1 MIDFVRLAACVIV
14 LLFSTITLMA
24 EDDPASDDTAITDTA
39 TKDTPAIEPTPALTA
54 DELAAKVRY
63 LVRNLDG
70 DTLKEREEAEKQL
83 VELGPQVIDHLPKI
97 SNRTSAEMKAR
108 LERLR
113 TVLEKKAID
122 QLTEATHITLSVK
135 EAPLSEV
142 LKEIEKQTG
151 NKFFDFR
158 DNFGQQGSDPK
169 ISLDVTDG
177 LFWEVADQVFDDAG
191 VMAYHFSGRKNVL
204 AYLARPENNA
214 PAKERVSYAEVFRF
228 EPTRIEAGRNLQAAD
243 GGNMILYLQVA
254 WEPRIS
260 PVVIKMPLSE
270 LSVTD
275 DQGNELL
282 GQNTG
287 SLDTEVNGSSVDLT
301 IGLNAAKRSAIQ
313 IDKISGT
320 IEALVPG
327 GIETFEFD
335 KLQVAR
341 NVEQTRGGMKVVL
354 EGFFKNADLYQAR
367 VLLKFEDASEAF
379 ESHRGWVFSNEVYL
393 LGADGE
399 KVEVAGYEQYQGDI
413 DSIGISYQFVL
424 EQEVANYKLVYK
436 TPASMVTLPVKFEL
450 KDIPLP

>member
-1 MIDFVRLAACVIV
+1 
-14 LLFSTITLMA
+14 
-24 EDDPASDDTAITDTA
+24 
-39 TKDTPAIEPTPALTA
+39 
-54 DELAAKVRY
+54 
-63 LVRNLDG
+63 
-70 DTLKEREEAEKQL
+70 
-83 VELGPQVIDHLPKI
+83 
-97 SNRTSAEMKAR
+97 MKAR

-122 QLTEATHITLSVK
+122 QLTEATHVTLTVK
-135 EAPLSEV
+135 DTPLSEV
-142 LKEIEKQTG
+142 LKEIENQTG
-151 NKFFDFR
+151 NRFFDFR

-169 ISLDVTDG
+169 VSLDVNNG

-191 VMAYHFSGRKNVL
+191 VKAYHFSGRDNVL
-204 AYLARPENNA
+204 AFLARPENDA
-214 PAKERVSYAEVFRF
+214 LAKDRVSYADVFRF

-243 GGNMILYLQVA
+243 GGNMLLYLQIA

-275 DQGNELL
+275 DQGTELL
-282 GQNTG
+282 GQKTG
-287 SLDTEVNGSSVDLT
+287 SIDTEVNGSSVDLT
-301 IGLNAAKRSAIQ
+301 IGLTAAERSSNQ
-313 IDKISGT
+313 IDKITGT

-341 NVEQTRGGMKVVL
+341 NVEQERGGMKVVL
-354 EGFFKNADLYQAR
+354 EGFFKNGDLYQAR
-367 VLLKFEDASEAF
+367 VLLKFEEASEAF

-393 LGADGE
+393 LGPDGE

-424 EQEVANYKLVYK
+424 EQEVANYQLVYK